1 MEGVV
6 SFTVAELADRWNC
19 HPETVRRMI
28 ASGEL
33 KAFRVGRE
41 WRVAVEEVTWKE
53 TRQSQPVA

>member
-1 MEGVV
+1 M

-33 KAFRVGRE
+33 RAFRVGRE

-53 TRQSQPVA
+53 TKQSQPAA